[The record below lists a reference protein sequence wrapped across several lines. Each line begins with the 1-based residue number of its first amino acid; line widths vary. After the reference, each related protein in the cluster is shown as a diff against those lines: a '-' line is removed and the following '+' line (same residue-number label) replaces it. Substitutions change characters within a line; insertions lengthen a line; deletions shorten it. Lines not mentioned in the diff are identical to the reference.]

1 MHCVYNISVPHGKLQ
16 KLVFQVFDLAIDPE
30 CRLEPI
36 FHTICW
42 WTLYYWTDNERNYFF
57 FFLQFSLLW
66 ALNDELLSMMT
77 LHFLA
82 VILMSILVPANVTLP
97 QKDGCLINLK
107 VKCSGY
113 SWASCYSVPWKKY
126 APIINTLP
134 KSIDNIII
142 RVVRVSRNKIWRS
155 SAYSMQLRF
164 WWSHL
169 ERGAI

>member
-57 FFLQFSLLW
+57 FTIFIAVSTKWRIIINDDTWFS
-66 ALNDELLSMMT
+66 SY
-77 LHFLA
+77 HFN
-82 VILMSILVPANVTLP
+82 VHLVS
-97 QKDGCLINLK
+97 GCLINLK

-113 SWASCYSVPWKKY
+113 SWAYCYSVPWKKY
-126 APIINTLP
+126 APVINTLP
-134 KSIDNIII
+134 KSIDNIIT

-155 SAYSMQLRF
+155 SANSMQLRF